1 MSIKE
6 NLQVVKEEISSDE
19 KMLESVF
26 RIEAFIKK
34 YKFLFIALIVAGLGW
49 IAWLYASDY
58 LKEQK
63 AIKSTA
69 LMEKI
74 QSNVEDE
81 NAWNELKKEN
91 APLYEMM
98 RFSYAIKNNNT
109 QELEQMKN
117 SSNPFISAYS
127 SYEVASLTENFSS
140 LKDGDFSDLA
150 LLQEGYLLVSKK
162 DYTQALNKLN
172 GISNTSELKDFALRI
187 GHYGIT
193 Q

>member
-1 MSIKE
+1 MSIKQD
-6 NLQVVKEEISSDE
+6 LQMAKAEISSDE

-34 YKFLFIALIVAGLGW
+34 YKMLFLALIVAVIGW
-49 IAWLYASDY
+49 IAWFYISDY

-74 QSNVEDE
+74 QSNQSDE
-81 NAWNELKKEN
+81 SAWSELKKEN
-91 APLYEMM
+91 LALYEMM
-98 RFSYAIKNNNT
+98 RLSYAIKNENT
-109 QELEQMKN
+109 QELEQVKN
-117 SSNPFISAYS
+117 SSNPFIASYANYELS
-127 SYEVASLTENFSS
+127 SMTQNLSNIKEGAFV
-140 LKDGDFSDLA
+140 DLA
-150 LLQEGYLLVSKK
+150 LLQEGYKLASKK
-162 DYTQALNKLN
+162 EHKQALNKLN
-172 GISNTSELKDFALRI
+172 EISNTSELKDFALRI

>member
-74 QSNVEDE
+74 QSNIEDE

-162 DYTQALNKLN
+162 DYTQALSKLN

>member
-1 MSIKE
+1 MSIKQD
-6 NLQVVKEEISSDE
+6 LQMAKAEISSDE

-34 YKFLFIALIVAGLGW
+34 YKMLFLALIVAVIGW
-49 IAWLYASDY
+49 IAWFYISDY

-74 QSNVEDE
+74 QSNQSDE
-81 NAWNELKKEN
+81 SAWSELKKEN
-91 APLYEMM
+91 LALYEMM
-98 RFSYAIKNNNT
+98 RLSYAIKNENT
-109 QELEQMKN
+109 QELEQVKN
-117 SSNPFISAYS
+117 STNPFIASYANYELS
-127 SYEVASLTENFSS
+127 SMTQNLSNIKEGAFV
-140 LKDGDFSDLA
+140 DLA
-150 LLQEGYLLVSKK
+150 LLQEGYKLASKK
-162 DYTQALNKLN
+162 EHKQALNKLN
-172 GISNTSELKDFALRI
+172 EISNTSELKDFALRI

>member
-34 YKFLFIALIVAGLGW
+34 YKLLFIVLIVAGLGW

-91 APLYEMM
+91 ALLYEMM

-117 SSNPFISAYS
+117 SSNPFISSYS

-162 DYTQALNKLN
+162 DYTQALSKLN

>member
-34 YKFLFIALIVAGLGW
+34 YKLLFIALIVAGLGW

-74 QSNVEDE
+74 QSNIKDE

-117 SSNPFISAYS
+117 SSNPFISSYS

-162 DYTQALNKLN
+162 DYTQALGKLN

>member
-1 MSIKE
+1 MSIKQD
-6 NLQVVKEEISSDE
+6 LQMAKAEISSDE

-34 YKFLFIALIVAGLGW
+34 YKMLFLALIVAIVGW
-49 IAWLYASDY
+49 IAWFYISDY

-74 QSNVEDE
+74 QSNQSDE
-81 NAWNELKKEN
+81 SAWSELKKEN
-91 APLYEMM
+91 LALYEMM
-98 RFSYAIKNNNT
+98 RLSYAIKNENT
-109 QELEQMKN
+109 QELEQVKN
-117 SSNPFISAYS
+117 STNPFIASYANYELS
-127 SYEVASLTENFSS
+127 SMTQNLSNIKEGAFV
-140 LKDGDFSDLA
+140 DLA
-150 LLQEGYLLVSKK
+150 LLQEGYKLASKK
-162 DYTQALNKLN
+162 EHKQALNKLN
-172 GISNTSELKDFALRI
+172 EISNTSELKDFALRI

>member
-34 YKFLFIALIVAGLGW
+34 YKLLFIALIVAGLGW

-74 QSNVEDE
+74 QSNIEDE

-109 QELEQMKN
+109 QELEQMKI
-117 SSNPFISAYS
+117 SSNPFISSYS

-162 DYTQALNKLN
+162 DYTQALSKLN

>member
-6 NLQVVKEEISSDE
+6 NLKAVREEMSSDE

-26 RIEAFIKK
+26 RIEAFIRK
-34 YKFLFIALIVAGLGW
+34 YKKIFLALIIVVLGW
-49 IAWLYASDY
+49 IAWFFISDY

-74 QSNVEDE
+74 QSNQED
-81 NAWNELKKEN
+81 NKAWEELKKEN
-91 APLYEMM
+91 LALYEMM
-98 RFSYAIKNNNT
+98 RLSFAIQKGESN
-109 QELEQMKN
+109 ELQQIQN
-117 SSNPFISAYS
+117 SSNPFISEYAKYEFASMTQNLS
-127 SYEVASLTENFSS
+127 SIKEGSFL
-140 LKDGDFSDLA
+140 DLA
-150 LLQEGYLLVSKK
+150 LLQEAYLLNNKK
-162 DYTQALNKLN
+162 EHAQALLKLN
-172 GISNTSELKDFALRI
+172 EINNASELKDFALRI

>member
-1 MSIKE
+1 MSIKQD
-6 NLQVVKEEISSDE
+6 LQMAKAEISSDE

-34 YKFLFIALIVAGLGW
+34 YKMLFLSLIVAVIGW
-49 IAWLYASDY
+49 IAWFYISDY

-74 QSNVEDE
+74 QSNQSDE
-81 NAWNELKKEN
+81 SAWSELKKEN
-91 APLYEMM
+91 LALYEMM
-98 RFSYAIKNNNT
+98 RLSYAIKNENT
-109 QELEQMKN
+109 QELEQVKN
-117 SSNPFISAYS
+117 STNPFIASYANYELS
-127 SYEVASLTENFSS
+127 SMTQNLSNIKEGAFV
-140 LKDGDFSDLA
+140 DLA
-150 LLQEGYLLVSKK
+150 LLQEGYKLASKK
-162 DYTQALNKLN
+162 EHKQALNKLN
-172 GISNTSELKDFALRI
+172 EISNTSELKDFALRI

>member
-81 NAWNELKKEN
+81 SAWNELKKEN
-91 APLYEMM
+91 ASLYEMM
-98 RFSYAIKNNNT
+98 RFSYAIKNNNI

-117 SSNPFISAYS
+117 SSNPFISSYS
-127 SYEVASLTENFSS
+127 NYEVASLTENFSS
-140 LKDGDFSDLA
+140 LKDSDFSDLA

-162 DYTQALNKLN
+162 DYTQALSKLN

>member
-1 MSIKE
+1 MSIKQD
-6 NLQVVKEEISSDE
+6 LQMAKAEISSDE

-34 YKFLFIALIVAGLGW
+34 YKMLFLALIVAVIGW
-49 IAWLYASDY
+49 IAWFYISDY

-74 QSNVEDE
+74 QNNQSDE
-81 NAWNELKKEN
+81 SAWSELKKEN
-91 APLYEMM
+91 LALYEMM
-98 RFSYAIKNNNT
+98 RLSCAIKNENT
-109 QELEQMKN
+109 QELEQVKN
-117 SSNPFISAYS
+117 STNPFIASYANYELS
-127 SYEVASLTENFSS
+127 SMTQNLSNIKEGAFV
-140 LKDGDFSDLA
+140 DLA
-150 LLQEGYLLVSKK
+150 LLQEGYKLASKK
-162 DYTQALNKLN
+162 EHKQALNKLN
-172 GISNTSELKDFALRI
+172 EISNTSELKDFALRI

>member
-74 QSNVEDE
+74 QSNIKDE

-109 QELEQMKN
+109 QELEQMK
-117 SSNPFISAYS
+117 SSNNPFISAYS

-162 DYTQALNKLN
+162 DYTQALSKLN

>member
-34 YKFLFIALIVAGLGW
+34 YKLLFIAIIVAGLGW

-74 QSNVEDE
+74 QSNIEDE
-81 NAWNELKKEN
+81 SAWNELKKEN
-91 APLYEMM
+91 TPLYEMM

>member
-74 QSNVEDE
+74 QSNIKDE

-117 SSNPFISAYS
+117 SSNPFISSYS

-162 DYTQALNKLN
+162 DYTQALSKLN

>member
-1 MSIKE
+1 MSIKQD
-6 NLQVVKEEISSDE
+6 LQMAKAEISSDE

-34 YKFLFIALIVAGLGW
+34 YKMLFLALIIAIIGW
-49 IAWLYASDY
+49 IAWFYISDY

-74 QSNVEDE
+74 QSNQSDE
-81 NAWNELKKEN
+81 SAWSELKKEN
-91 APLYEMM
+91 LALYEMM
-98 RFSYAIKNNNT
+98 RLSYAIKNENT
-109 QELEQMKN
+109 QELEQVKN
-117 SSNPFISAYS
+117 SSNPFIASYANYELS
-127 SYEVASLTENFSS
+127 SMTQNLSNIKEGAFV
-140 LKDGDFSDLA
+140 DLA
-150 LLQEGYLLVSKK
+150 LLQEGYMLASKK
-162 DYTQALNKLN
+162 EHKQALNKLN
-172 GISNTSELKDFALRI
+172 EISNTSELKDFALRI

>member
-74 QSNVEDE
+74 QSNIEDE

-109 QELEQMKN
+109 QELEQMKS
-117 SSNPFISAYS
+117 SSNPFISSYS

-162 DYTQALNKLN
+162 DYTQALSKLN

>member
-81 NAWNELKKEN
+81 SAWNELKKEN

-98 RFSYAIKNNNT
+98 RFSYAIKNNNI

-117 SSNPFISAYS
+117 SSNPFISSYS
-127 SYEVASLTENFSS
+127 NYEVASLTENFSS

-162 DYTQALNKLN
+162 DYTQALSKLN

>member
-49 IAWLYASDY
+49 IAWFYAGDY
-58 LKEQK
+58 FKEQK

-74 QSNVEDE
+74 QSNIEDE
-81 NAWNELKKEN
+81 SAWNELKKEN

-109 QELEQMKN
+109 QELEQMK
-117 SSNPFISAYS
+117 SSKNPFIATYAD
-127 SYEVASLTENFSS
+127 YEVASITENFTS
-140 LKDGDFSDLA
+140 LKEGAFSDLA

-162 DYTQALNKLN
+162 DYPQALNKLN
-172 GISNTSELKDFALRI
+172 AIANSSELKDFALRI